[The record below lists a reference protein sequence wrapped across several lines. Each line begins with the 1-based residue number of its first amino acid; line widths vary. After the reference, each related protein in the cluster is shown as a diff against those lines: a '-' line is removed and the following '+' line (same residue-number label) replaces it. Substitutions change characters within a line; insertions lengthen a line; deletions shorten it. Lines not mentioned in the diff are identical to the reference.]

1 MGKFDGILICTDL
14 DGTLLGG
21 DKTVSKENFE
31 AIEYFKAN
39 GGLFSFVTGRMP
51 VTTKKIIDMIKPNC
65 PFGCINGGGLYDY
78 EREKYVW
85 STNLSPE
92 FVHLV
97 KCAEEHIENIGY
109 QANTLDE
116 VIFCRENSAMA
127 RFRLLTG
134 APDIRRSV
142 DKIEGAVAK
151 IVFGDENP
159 ENINLIEKL
168 CTSHPLAH
176 KFSFVRSERT
186 LFEILPKGIS
196 KATSLEKLAEHMN
209 ISIERTVALGDY
221 NNDVEMLKRAGVGI
235 AVANACPE
243 AKAAADY
250 VTVSNEESA
259 IAKVICDIESGKILF
274 GKP

>member
-14 DGTLLGG
+14 DGTLLKG
-21 DKTVSKENFE
+21 DKTVSRENFE

-65 PFGCINGGGLYDY
+65 PFGCINGGGLYDF
-78 EREKYVW
+78 EKKKYVW
-85 STNLSPE
+85 RTYLSPE

-109 QANTLDE
+109 QANTFDE

-134 APDIRRSV
+134 APDIRQSV
-142 DKIEGAVAK
+142 DMIEEPVAK

-168 CTSHPLAH
+168 CLSHPLAH
-176 KFSFVRSERT
+176 MFSFVRSERT

-196 KATSLEKLAEHMN
+196 KATSLEKLAIHMG
-209 ISIERTVALGDY
+209 ISDEKTVALGDY
-221 NNDVEMLKRAGVGI
+221 NNDVEMLKRAGVGV

-259 IAKVICDIESGKILF
+259 IAKVICDIESGKILL
-274 GKP
+274 GKS